1 VNVVST
7 TGLSRAD
14 SSLVSVPTPQAVSI
28 AAVTIVANTSR
39 VRRQLV
45 IVPSSLA
52 ADCAR
57 LIGVRY
63 DEHYYSA

>member
-1 VNVVST
+1 
-7 TGLSRAD
+7 
-14 SSLVSVPTPQAVSI
+14 VSVPTPQAVSI